1 MARSYHRQPAARAR
15 IIFGPAIL
23 ASALLATAAVSVIAG
38 THVAT
43 RPAARTSS
51 AVTTAKTSGGKAPA
65 AKTPAGST
73 PAAKT
78 PGWRIVAAFP
88 PVGGLALSGAIAAN
102 SAGDAWSVLTGT
114 RFAAVYRWTGKAWTR
129 VPVTGKVTPYV
140 ESPLAFD
147 GDSPSDFWL
156 FSSYRRTEALRWT
169 GTTWQ
174 VFALPSWVLPA
185 KASGADA
192 AVFGRDDVW
201 VFNLGAGAY
210 AAHYNGHGWAKVR
223 LPATLSEVSAVAADD
238 IWALA
243 GKVALRWNGHAW
255 TQIKI
260 QAAAGNP
267 PESFQHLSATGPKS
281 AWVWRTLLLPGVGT
295 VAEVLHWNGTTWQR
309 VAGTPAD
316 IIYSAVPDGAGG
328 LWATGI
334 DINPGGFAD
343 FYHLTGGHWTQA
355 DNPAGV
361 WNHAPENLTW
371 IPGTRSLWGV
381 AQGVTAKGLDT
392 VILKYGP

>member
-1 MARSYHRQPAARAR
+1 MARSYHRQPAARAH
-15 IIFGPAIL
+15 ILFGPAVL

-43 RPAARTSS
+43 RPTAHTSS
-51 AVTTAKTSGGKAPA
+51 VVTTAKTSGSETRAAKAPA
-65 AKTPAGST
+65 AKTT
-73 PAAKT
+73 
-78 PGWRIVAAFP
+78 GWRIVASFP
-88 PVGGLALSGAIAAN
+88 PVGGLVLSGAIAAN
-102 SAGDAWSVLTGT
+102 SAGDAWSVLTGAK
-114 RFAAVYRWTGKAWTR
+114 FAAVYRWTGKAWAK
-129 VPVTGKVTPYV
+129 VPLTGEVASYAQ
-140 ESPLAFD
+140 SPLAFG

-169 GTTWQ
+169 GTTWRMS
-174 VFALPSWVLPA
+174 ALPAWVLPA
-185 KASGADA
+185 KATGTDA
-192 AVFGRDDVW
+192 AVLGPDDVW

-223 LPATLSEVSAVAADD
+223 LPAAVSEVSPVAADD

-243 GKVALRWNGHAW
+243 GKTALHWNGHAW
-255 TQIKI
+255 AVVKI
-260 QAAAGNP
+260 PAAAGRP
-267 PESFQHLSATGPKS
+267 PESFQNLSATGAKS
-281 AWVWRTLLLPGVGT
+281 AWVWRTLLVPGVDA
-295 VAEVLHWNGTTWQR
+295 VADVLHWNGAKWQQ

-381 AQGVTAKGLDT
+381 AQGVTATGLDT
-392 VILKYGP
+392 VILKYGS